1 MRKNL
6 GNLELFYH
14 YIVVGIYGFPL
25 KRKHVNVR
33 IKGGIIMTAFDDL
46 SIFRCLGSTP
56 QLKVI
61 MLFLEHPNDDFTKT
75 EIAKYADMARQTV
88 YVAIKPLLLYDIIR
102 VHRQIANTKL
112 YRLHQGEVTKLLIQL
127 NHKLNN
133 KW

>member
-14 YIVVGIYGFPL
+14 YIVVEIYGFLL